1 MEKQATT
8 LLKKHAA
15 GGAAATTSGGAT
27 SSAKK
32 AAAAAAGDDDDDDDG
47 AVNADEFFATRVA
60 AMKAYAAAGNQVYP
74 HKFFTDLT
82 LREYVERYAFL
93 SVNQTLSAST
103 LSVAGRVMLKRES
116 SSKLVFFDV
125 VADGVKL
132 QVLAT
137 AAEYAS
143 LDAFNADVALIKRG
157 DIIGVSGHPHRSKR
171 GELSIVPVKLTLL
184 SPCLHHVP
192 RKLVDPETRYR
203 HRYLDLIVNHAVVR
217 RAFEVRAKVISG
229 VRRFLDTRGFIEV
242 ETPMMNVIAGGATAR
257 PFLTYHNELEMQ
269 LYMRIAPEL
278 FLKEL
283 VVGGIDRVY
292 EIGKQFRNEG
302 VDLTHNPE
310 FTSCEFYMAY
320 ADYNDLM
327 NLTEQMLAEI
337 TMSACGKLQIEYLRD
352 GATEPMKVD
361 VTPPYKRISMMAELE
376 RLCDVK
382 FPADLGSDETK
393 RILLECC
400 KKNKVECPPPHTN
413 ARLIDRLV
421 GELIEPGCIN
431 PTFICDQP
439 EIMSPLAKNHR
450 TAPGLTERFELF
462 MCGKEICNA
471 YTELNNPHIQRER
484 FEQQAANKAAG
495 DDEACLIDE
504 VFCKS
509 LEYGL
514 PPTGGWGMGIDRV
527 AMFLSNARGI
537 RDVILFPTMRPEGG
551 VPASLSSASTAPGAP
566 AAAAA
571 AAAPK

>member
-8 LLKKHAA
+8 LFKRHANPT
-15 GGAAATTSGGAT
+15 AAAASSAA
-27 SSAKK
+27 SAKK
-32 AAAAAAGDDDDDDDG
+32 AGDENADDEDDDDVDLSK
-47 AVNADEFFATRVA
+47 FFEARVA
-60 AMKAYAAAGNQVYP
+60 AMKHYTAAGNTAYP
-74 HKFFTDLT
+74 HKYTTDFT
-82 LREYVERYAFL
+82 LREFIERYSYLAAG
-93 SVNQTLSAST
+93 QTLAQST
-103 LSVAGRVMLKRES
+103 ICVAGRVMLKREA
-116 SSKLVFFDV
+116 SSKLVFYDI

-132 QVLAT
+132 QVLAN

-143 LDAFNADVALIKRG
+143 LDAFTADVELIKRG
-157 DIIGVSGHPHRSKR
+157 DIVGVSGHPSRSRR
-171 GELSIVPVKLTLL
+171 GELSVVPVKLTLL

-203 HRYLDLIVNHAVVR
+203 HRYLDLIVNHNAVR
-217 RAFEVRAKVISG
+217 RAFEVRAKVTGG
-229 VRRFLDTRGFIEV
+229 VRKFLDSRGFIEV

-269 LYMRIAPEL
+269 LHMRIAPEL

-302 VDLTHNPE
+302 IDLTHNPE
-310 FTSCEFYMAY
+310 FTTCEFYMAY

-327 NLTEQMLAEI
+327 LLTEQMLAEI
-337 TMSACGKLQIEYLRD
+337 CMSACGTLKIEYLKD

-376 RLCDVK
+376 RLLEVK
-382 FPADLGSDETK
+382 FPVDLGSDETK
-393 RILLECC
+393 AILLECC
-400 KKNKVECPPPHTN
+400 KKSKIDCPPPHTN

-495 DDEACLIDE
+495 DDEACLIDQ
-504 VFCKS
+504 VFCTS

-527 AMFLSNARGI
+527 AMFLSNSRSI
-537 RDVILFPTMRPEGG
+537 RDVILFPLMRPEVAIGNK
-551 VPASLSSASTAPGAP
+551 
-566 AAAAA
+566 AATT
-571 AAAPK
+571 AAAPTASQ